1 MNHRCALTFTPNARI
16 MSPEYP
22 AFRHMSTT
30 MADIRYDRFF
40 WTVSAALLLILL
52 VAQPVQAQQDRQD
65 PYSPRETQTER
76 GSSVGLPSWAEPGN
90 SKQAIT
96 PPPNTP
102 DDPPDLPG
110 DPPQIPV
117 DGGLG
122 FLALAG
128 AGYAVSRL
136 RKRGDD
142 SDDPVA

>member
-1 MNHRCALTFTPNARI
+1 
-16 MSPEYP
+16 
-22 AFRHMSTT
+22 

-90 SKQAIT
+90 SKQAIPPPDNTPNDT
-96 PPPNTP
+96 PPP
-102 DDPPDLPG
+102 PPID
-110 DPPQIPV
+110 QVPV

>member
-1 MNHRCALTFTPNARI
+1 
-16 MSPEYP
+16 
-22 AFRHMSTT
+22 

-40 WTVSAALLLILL
+40 WTVSAAFLLILL

-90 SKQAIT
+90 SKQAV
-96 PPPNTP
+96 PPPDNTP
-102 DDPPDLPG
+102 NAPPPG
-110 DPPQIPV
+110 GEPVPV

-122 FLALAG
+122 LLALAG

-136 RKRGDD
+136 RKNGGD

>member
-90 SKQAIT
+90 AKQAIPPPDNTPNDT
-96 PPPNTP
+96 PPP
-102 DDPPDLPG
+102 PPID
-110 DPPQIPV
+110 QVPV

>member
-1 MNHRCALTFTPNARI
+1 
-16 MSPEYP
+16 
-22 AFRHMSTT
+22 

-65 PYSPRETQTER
+65 PYSPLETQTER

-90 SKQAIT
+90 SKQAIPPPGNTPNDT
-96 PPPNTP
+96 PPP
-102 DDPPDLPG
+102 PPID
-110 DPPQIPV
+110 QVPV

-136 RKRGDD
+136 RKNGGD
-142 SDDPVA
+142 SDDPGA